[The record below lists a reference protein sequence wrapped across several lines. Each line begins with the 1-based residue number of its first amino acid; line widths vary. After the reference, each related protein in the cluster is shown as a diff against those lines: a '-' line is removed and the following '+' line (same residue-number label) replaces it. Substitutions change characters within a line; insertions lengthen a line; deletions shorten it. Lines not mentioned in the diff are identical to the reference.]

1 MNKKIIVV
9 MSLMVLLF
17 SGCASMWEAVS
28 IGKLE
33 SKAEEEGMDYQDTG
47 VVADPYFLYVNRKN
61 IDPTKIYPNAD
72 CREGRKEKL
81 LIGDGGDR

>member
-1 MNKKIIVV
+1 M
-9 MSLMVLLF
+9 LF

-61 IDPTKIYPNAD
+61 IDPAKIYPNAA
-72 CREGRKEKL
+72 CRESKNQGLLLNNGGRE
-81 LIGDGGDR
+81 